1 MNRFYTFV
9 MAACTYLA
17 ALASPSEPLKITEF
31 TPDPMEPAATAP
43 FKVSTAKA
51 SDADYT
57 EWESLGTATLEQN
70 FKYFAN
76 SLNNYRTDED
86 EEIVFNLT
94 TKVMTRRLHS
104 DASVRQIKFCNFLGY
119 NDMVGDYDA
128 TTGIISIPRTPTGI
142 PVPSGLATGFNCT
155 SIDFQAMVL
164 YSEARRI
171 FDFRNVWLL
180 VYENSGFNFGSL
192 SATLPDARPEL
203 GFYFS
208 RKSGGYK
215 STDTSVTFEIEKN
228 GIDHIRYIT
237 RHTTEGFRFSDIS
250 DIATGSC
257 DYKESDSEVTVNY
270 NEGYGLYMVLSLAF
284 DAEDK
289 YMGIYRTISMI
300 SNLAPEGTW
309 KSLGKGLWRNPALPD
324 YDIYDYQ
331 TGTTKETISFPAEV
345 LNWEVEIEKRTDTD
359 REIYRV
365 VNPYS
370 PSCGFADIYNDM
382 LDKIYADEIYAD
394 EPARR
399 PDAFS
404 SDDTFWFVF
413 DATDPNNIAIEQ
425 DRPNGLMED
434 YIMSTNFGA
443 ISLRGAKLKDKCLII
458 PNYSSNGNG
467 TALIVELPGFR
478 GIGFEMYAS
487 NEENI
492 YGDVSTAVAE
502 VRYVIIPAE
511 SQKPSEAEFAA
522 EAARIAS
529 GASTY
534 EVHRTTPENT
544 IAKLPYGALIT
555 GPSWMLVVPVDNA
568 GNAFDYSVVPLAY
581 RKVFS
586 GVTLEESLLSP
597 FTTSSAF
604 FGTFNGLT
612 VTQITWP
619 QTLNINTYVLDCP
632 YTNNDPGWYG
642 NVSYKLKEVGQ
653 WIFEQKTDDNGE
665 EKLEMYTVNTGLS
678 VDNIFAE
685 DGDYY
690 LTASFGY
697 GTRNGDEFTFPIFAV
712 GVEGYSSLFDP
723 KVEGACF
730 RFTIPDAGSGAID
743 DVKAGTDDANAPVE
757 YFDLQGRKVTNPSGG
772 IYIRRQGS
780 HTSKILVK

>member
-17 ALASPSEPLKITEF
+17 ALASPSEPLKIAEF

-43 FKVSTAKA
+43 FKVATAKA

-94 TKVMTRRLHS
+94 TEVMTRRLHS

-142 PVPSGLATGFNCT
+142 PVPSQLATGFNCT

-237 RHTTEGFRFSDIS
+237 RHTTEGFKFSDIS

-270 NEGYGLYMVLSLAF
+270 NEGYGCYRVMALAY

-289 YMGIYRTISMI
+289 YMGIYRTISMT

-309 KSLGKGLWRNPALPD
+309 KSLGKGLWRNPSLPD

-382 LDKIYADEIYAD
+382 LDKIYADE
-394 EPARR
+394 PARR

-413 DATDPNNIAIEQ
+413 DATDPNNITVEEG
-425 DRPNGLMED
+425 RPNGLMED
-434 YIMSTNFGA
+434 YIMSTFFNA
-443 ISLRGAKLKDKCLII
+443 NSLSDIKIKDKCLII
-458 PNYSSNGNG
+458 PYYNDKIFPDDNS
-467 TALIVELPGFR
+467 ALIVELPGSR
-478 GIGFEMYAS
+478 GIGFEIS
-487 NEENI
+487 TSDENDV
-492 YGDVSTAVAE
+492 YGSVSPAVAE
-502 VRYVIIPAE
+502 VRYAIIPAQ
-511 SQKPSEAEFAA
+511 SQNPSETEFAA
-522 EAARIAS
+522 EATRIAS
-529 GASTY
+529 GTSSY
-534 EVHRTTPENT
+534 EVYRVAPENN
-544 IAKLPYGALIT
+544 IAKLPYGSLIT
-555 GPSWMLVVPVDNA
+555 GPSWMLVVPCDNA
-568 GNAFDYSVVPLAY
+568 GKAFDYSIAPLIY
-581 RKVFS
+581 RKVFT
-586 GVTLEESLLSP
+586 GVTLEECLLSP
-597 FTTSSAF
+597 FTSNPYF
-604 FGTFNGLT
+604 FGTFHDLT
-612 VTQITWP
+612 VVRITA
-619 QTLNINTYVLDCP
+619 P
-632 YTNNDPGWYG
+632 YRTNVNEYCLASPYYTNDPGWYSSISCHKKYVD
-642 NVSYKLKEVGQ
+642 NWL
-653 WIFEQKTDDNGE
+653 FEQKTDDNGE
-665 EKLEMYTVNTGLS
+665 EKLEMYTVKTGLS
-678 VDNIFAE
+678 VDNIFGE
-685 DGDYY
+685 GDYY

-712 GVEGYSSLFDP
+712 GVEEYSSVYDP
-723 KVEGACF
+723 QVEGACF

-743 DVKAGTDDANAPVE
+743 DVKTGTDDANAPVE